1 MGNTVTYE
9 NGTIRISTQA
19 INGTAP
25 QINTEFVQNRLSQD
39 EFVHFWDRLKRE
51 VGGSIAFT
59 KIAIVLIIVIAI
71 GFVIFQTSVRYFN
84 PVVLIFYCI
93 SIISLSVGL
102 VINTLAMRKKITAFV
117 AKENNEI
124 WGAKGLY
131 WQFVRYGKREFL
143 ELRLAPSAFFGY
155 QPPSQ
160 FPQPQFQGGM
170 PNNYPQYQGNFYPQG
185 QPGNYEKPIL
195 CFNFSSIYLHLVNF
209 EQPQYQPNYG
219 KQPQQYQGYQQ
230 GIQHPQ
236 YA

>member
-124 WGAKGLY
+124 WGN
-131 WQFVRYGKREFL
+131 
-143 ELRLAPSAFFGY
+143 S
-155 QPPSQ
+155 
-160 FPQPQFQGGM
+160 
-170 PNNYPQYQGNFYPQG
+170 
-185 QPGNYEKPIL
+185 
-195 CFNFSSIYLHLVNF
+195 
-209 EQPQYQPNYG
+209 
-219 KQPQQYQGYQQ
+219 
-230 GIQHPQ
+230 
-236 YA
+236 